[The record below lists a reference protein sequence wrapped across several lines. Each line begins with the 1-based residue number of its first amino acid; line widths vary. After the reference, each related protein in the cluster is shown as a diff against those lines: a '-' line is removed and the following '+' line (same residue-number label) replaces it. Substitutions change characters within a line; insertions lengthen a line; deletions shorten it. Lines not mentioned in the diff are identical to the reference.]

1 MKSNLIIKGAKIFDG
16 ISSEPRFADIAVAE
30 GKIDKIGE
38 NLSQEVAV
46 RSIDASGLWLFP
58 GLMDIHTH
66 EDLEAELDPG
76 LPEVTRHGTT
86 SVIVGNC
93 SIGLA
98 FGNQRVL
105 DCDPIVDCFARV
117 ENIPKSVLRKTAE
130 KAIWRT
136 PREYLDHLDSLPL
149 SADIAPFL
157 PHSMLRIEVMGMEAS
172 ISRDPTKQE
181 LERMSSILAEA
192 LESGYIGMSTDGLPL
207 HYLANEPNVKKR
219 IPTQYAEFEEYKML
233 TDVLRDYDRVW
244 QMTPSTDNQ
253 ALAARLFMLSSGRI
267 HGKPLKV
274 TALAALD
281 TVNNRLTKYT
291 ALLFAKMLNTKFLDG
306 KFRMQ
311 ALAAPFR
318 IYSEGPI
325 SPLAEAD
332 PLMRQLIETE
342 LENREKRVEILSDPD
357 FIESFREMWNRGK
370 AGFSASH
377 LRRILK
383 LESEFL
389 TRDLRDM
396 EIFRSPVPTWEGSNM
411 AELYLRYQTWRKN
424 PESIDCEE
432 ERYSFDQLGKSVR
445 DDGEF
450 FVSLLRTFDRDLHWN
465 YVAAN
470 KDPEVVKKLL
480 LNPGLIPG
488 FNDSGAHVTN
498 MAFFDGNLRALR
510 LAMDDSEELV
520 AHMTKRLTS
529 EPAEFFGLPPVG
541 VGVGQSADFLLV
553 DPQELASYDGE
564 STIRYEYRDLFGCH
578 QLVNRSEGLVAGV
591 FKRGQEIWNGSDFTD
606 LSGREKLG
614 GALRALPS

>member
-1 MKSNLIIKGAKIFDG
+1 MKSNLVIKGAKIFDG
-16 ISSEPRFADIAVAE
+16 ISPEPRFADIAVAE
-30 GKIDKIGE
+30 GKVDKIGE
-38 NLSQEVAV
+38 NLSQEAAV

-66 EDLEAELDPG
+66 EDLEAELDPS

-370 AGFSASH
+370 AGFSTSH

-411 AELYLRYQTWRKN
+411 AELYLRYQTWRHN

-553 DPQELASYDGE
+553 DPQELACYEGE

-591 FKRGQEIWNGSDFTD
+591 FKRGQEIWNGSGFTD
-606 LSGREKLG
+606 LPGREKLG

>member
-1 MKSNLIIKGAKIFDG
+1 MESNLIIKGAKIFDG

-30 GKIDKIGE
+30 GKIDKIEE
-38 NLSQEVAV
+38 NLSQEAAV

-66 EDLEAELDPG
+66 EDLEAELDPS

-207 HYLANEPNVKKR
+207 HYLANEPNIKKR

-370 AGFSASH
+370 AGFSASY
-377 LRRILK
+377 LRRILR

-389 TRDLRDM
+389 TRYLRDM
-396 EIFRSPVPTWEGSNM
+396 EIFRSPVASWEGSNM
-411 AELYLRYQTWRKN
+411 AELYLRYQTWRQN

-553 DPQELASYDGE
+553 DPQELACYEGE

-591 FKRGQEIWNGSDFTD
+591 FKRGQEIWNGSGFTD

>member
-16 ISSEPRFADIAVAE
+16 ISSKPRFADIAVSE
-30 GKIDKIGE
+30 GKIDKIVE
-38 NLSQEVAV
+38 NLSQEAAV

-66 EDLEAELDPG
+66 EDLEAELDPS

-149 SADIAPFL
+149 AADIAPFL

-370 AGFSASH
+370 SGFSANH

-411 AELYLRYQTWRKN
+411 AELYLRYQNWRQN

-450 FVSLLRTFDRDLHWN
+450 FVCLLYTSPSPRDATLSRM
-465 YVAAN
+465 
-470 KDPEVVKKLL
+470 P
-480 LNPGLIPG
+480 
-488 FNDSGAHVTN
+488 S
-498 MAFFDGNLRALR
+498 
-510 LAMDDSEELV
+510 
-520 AHMTKRLTS
+520 
-529 EPAEFFGLPPVG
+529 
-541 VGVGQSADFLLV
+541 SA
-553 DPQELASYDGE
+553 
-564 STIRYEYRDLFGCH
+564 
-578 QLVNRSEGLVAGV
+578 
-591 FKRGQEIWNGSDFTD
+591 
-606 LSGREKLG
+606 
-614 GALRALPS
+614 

>member
-30 GKIDKIGE
+30 GKIDKIEE
-38 NLSQEVAV
+38 NLSQEAAV

-66 EDLEAELDPG
+66 EDLEAELDPS

-157 PHSMLRIEVMGMEAS
+157 PHSMLRIEVMGMEGS

-192 LESGYIGMSTDGLPL
+192 LESGYLGMSTDGLPL

-370 AGFSASH
+370 AGLSASR

-411 AELYLRYQTWRKN
+411 AELYLRYQNWRQN

-480 LNPGLIPG
+480 LHPGLIPG

-529 EPAEFFGLPPVG
+529 EPAEFFGLPPLG

-553 DPQELASYDGE
+553 DPQELACYDGE

-591 FKRGQEIWNGSDFTD
+591 FKRGEEIWNGSNFTD